1 MNISIKNKFAVITII
16 MSILSLIFAYIISD
30 EFISRNLDEK
40 ESLKQKEKVTHIE
53 KEFNNLESGILADLE
68 LVVKTHKVQEFFLL
82 FNEKPKVINFA
93 RWEDV
98 ETELKYDF
106 NKNFNFLESL
116 SFIFVDRN
124 GNFLDSKNS
133 KIYKLDSLKETFKEN
148 SKSYV
153 DFKYYYNN
161 DGLNYYVM
169 VPVYGEDGIFLGTLI
184 LKSTLGMNLLY
195 RLSSEHGV
203 DFIFFNEDKITVN
216 TFGEGIEKG
225 FFRNENLE
233 YKNKN
238 YKLLPVKIDKTAG
251 KMYVVYNRNKS
262 IIEKRE
268 LSIYL
273 FITLFFIFTLL
284 FIFGNTTMN
293 FFVDTLRDLTLKIN
307 SLKNG
312 NLDVDLGNLKNSNDE
327 IGLLAYDFEMMVH
340 ILKGKIRELEEANSS
355 NKEYLEQLELV
366 NRDLKESQKS
376 ISEKSQNIDKINKLL
391 NSRISEISN
400 MYYLMVNISK
410 YMIDDKLYDII
421 IKGMREG
428 LIIGKVALYI
438 YQNDKMILKRKF
450 GFENLIE
457 ILEIEGVDNF
467 LLKKDV
473 IQAEEIIQEKGINV
487 SDSYIFSLI
496 SEGELYGMILVSNGQ
511 IITQEFK
518 KTILTYIKI
527 IIMTLENRKL
537 YLKLIEDNKKLEE
550 TTKELQE
557 SEKLKNIFLSN
568 VSHELRV
575 PLVPIKGYHEIILE
589 EHMGE
594 LNPKQ
599 RKALRTSLK
608 NVERLQE
615 IIENIL
621 NYSRIESGKYQIFN
635 TRIKVEDVMEEAL
648 LRLENLSGKEVILN
662 KKYTKKGAFIMMDKE
677 ALKQIFVNIISNS
690 LKFSK
695 LDLVTI
701 DIKIEEEERKYR
713 VTLKDNGLG
722 MDKNKIEFLIK
733 SFRQLDE
740 GDTRKYSG
748 VGLGLTV
755 AEKILNYYGEKIYIN
770 SSLNKGTEV
779 YFYLRKGEDNW
790 N

>member
-116 SFIFVDRN
+116 SFIFIDRN

-169 VPVYGEDGIFLGTLI
+169 VPVYGDDGIFLGTLI

-238 YKLLPVKIDKTAG
+238 YKLLQVKIDKKAG
-251 KMYVVYNRNKS
+251 KMYVVYNIIKL

-268 LSIYL
+268 LFIYL

-701 DIKIEEEERKYR
+701 DIKIEEEEKKYR

-779 YFYLRKGEDNW
+779 YFYLRKGEDN
-790 N
+790 

>member
-1 MNISIKNKFAVITII
+1 MGRYGYYNLSTMSSMKAV
-16 MSILSLIFAYIISD
+16 LGVLY
-30 EFISRNLDEK
+30 
-40 ESLKQKEKVTHIE
+40 
-53 KEFNNLESGILADLE
+53 
-68 LVVKTHKVQEFFLL
+68 
-82 FNEKPKVINFA
+82 P
-93 RWEDV
+93 
-98 ETELKYDF
+98 ELK
-106 NKNFNFLESL
+106 
-116 SFIFVDRN
+116 
-124 GNFLDSKNS
+124 
-133 KIYKLDSLKETFKEN
+133 
-148 SKSYV
+148 
-153 DFKYYYNN
+153 
-161 DGLNYYVM
+161 
-169 VPVYGEDGIFLGTLI
+169 
-184 LKSTLGMNLLY
+184 
-195 RLSSEHGV
+195 
-203 DFIFFNEDKITVN
+203 
-216 TFGEGIEKG
+216 
-225 FFRNENLE
+225 
-233 YKNKN
+233 
-238 YKLLPVKIDKTAG
+238 
-251 KMYVVYNRNKS
+251 
-262 IIEKRE
+262 
-268 LSIYL
+268 
-273 FITLFFIFTLL
+273 FT
-284 FIFGNTTMN
+284 
-293 FFVDTLRDLTLKIN
+293 
-307 SLKNG
+307 
-312 NLDVDLGNLKNSNDE
+312 
-327 IGLLAYDFEMMVH
+327 
-340 ILKGKIRELEEANSS
+340 
-355 NKEYLEQLELV
+355 V

-473 IQAEEIIQEKGINV
+473 IQAEEIIQEKGIDV

-779 YFYLRKGEDNW
+779 YFYLRKGEDN
-790 N
+790 

>member
-116 SFIFVDRN
+116 SFIFIDRN

-701 DIKIEEEERKYR
+701 DIKIEEEEKKYR

-779 YFYLRKGEDNW
+779 YFYLRKGEDN
-790 N
+790 

>member
-40 ESLKQKEKVTHIE
+40 ENLKQKEKVTHIE

-68 LVVKTHKVQEFFLL
+68 LVVKTHKVQEFFLI
-82 FNEKPKVINFA
+82 FNEKPKVIDFV
-93 RWEDV
+93 RWEAV

-124 GNFLDSKNS
+124 GNFLDSRNS

-153 DFKYYYNN
+153 DFKYYYSN
-161 DGLNYYVM
+161 DELNYYVM
-169 VPVYGEDGIFLGTLI
+169 VPVYGDDGIFFGTLI

-203 DFIFFNEDKITVN
+203 DFIFFNQDKITVN

-225 FFRNENLE
+225 FFRNKTLE

-251 KMYVVYNRNKS
+251 EMFVVYNRNKS

-473 IQAEEIIQEKGINV
+473 IQAEEIIQEKGIDV

-701 DIKIEEEERKYR
+701 DIKIEEEEKKYR

-779 YFYLRKGEDNW
+779 YLYLRKGEDN
-790 N
+790 

>member
-238 YKLLPVKIDKTAG
+238 YKLLPIKIDKTAG

-779 YFYLRKGEDNW
+779 YFYLRKGEDN
-790 N
+790 

>member
-238 YKLLPVKIDKTAG
+238 YKLLPIKIDKTAG

>member
-82 FNEKPKVINFA
+82 FNEKPKVIDFV

-124 GNFLDSKNS
+124 GNFLDSRNS
-133 KIYKLDSLKETFKEN
+133 KIYKLESLKETFKEN

-153 DFKYYYNN
+153 DFKYYYNS

-169 VPVYGEDGIFLGTLI
+169 VPVYADDGIFLGTLI

-203 DFIFFNEDKITVN
+203 DFIFFNRDKITVN
-216 TFGEGIEKG
+216 TFGEGIENG
-225 FFRNENLE
+225 FFKNENLE

-251 KMYVVYNRNKS
+251 KMFVVYNRNKS

-340 ILKGKIRELEEANSS
+340 ILKGKIRELEDANSS

-366 NRDLKESQKS
+366 NKDLKESQKS

-457 ILEIEGVDNF
+457 TLEIEGVDNF

-473 IQAEEIIQEKGINV
+473 IQAEEIIQEKGIDV

-537 YLKLIEDNKKLEE
+537 YLKLIDDNKKLEE

-701 DIKIEEEERKYR
+701 DIKIEEEESKYR

-779 YFYLRKGEDNW
+779 YFYLRKGEDN
-790 N
+790 

>member
-473 IQAEEIIQEKGINV
+473 IQAEEIIQEKGIDV